1 MSKTVKQIADEL
13 GVSKQAVHQKER
25 VRNCQQ
31 LYSRLRQRLTVSFT
45 YQLTVKSYKT
55 GIFEK

>member
-13 GVSKQAVHQKER
+13 GVTKQAVHQKER
-25 VRNCQQ
+25 AKNCQQ

-45 YQLTVKSYKT
+45 YLLTVKT
-55 GIFEK
+55 L